1 MNTFSTL
8 TLASEFEAPLGW
20 TSMPAFGS
28 KSPSFD
34 RDVEAVAALVRQGV
48 PMEASRTSEKC
59 FWTHFQQAPG
69 DVLAAPARL
78 VA

>member
-8 TLASEFEAPLGW
+8 TLANEFEASLGW

-34 RDVEAVAALVRQGV
+34 RDVEAVAALVRECAPV
-48 PMEASRTSEKC
+48 AASRTNEKC

-69 DVLAAPARL
+69 DVLAHARL